1 VISVASARVHPATCA
16 TDSASGKEI
25 VHIIP
30 HTLMRSVIREDAQ
43 RGSKSGDGDGHS
55 SGEEEEEE
63 DSDEDFSVSSDE
75 EENREDESTYCTKL
89 VLRSIHCKFGN
100 KLYRYTTERFE
111 VINSELV

>member
-30 HTLMRSVIREDAQ
+30 HPLMRSVIREDAQ

-55 SGEEEEEE
+55 SGEEEE

-75 EENREDESTYCTKL
+75 EQNREDESTYCTKL

-111 VINSELV
+111 VIKSDLV